1 MRTGMVVAAAFV
13 LGLVWGA
20 GRGESIAQPPAQPA
34 SPQTEAPSSPA
45 PEPTAPTKTPA
56 EAPGDPT
63 PGAPVAPSVTTT
75 PGTVADTGAASDTG
89 TTAAPGALSPP
100 SAVDPADPPES
111 PSRETARLF
120 TADQGL
126 ILSFLKPGQNTAFE
140 RTMKRVFEA
149 MAISPDNERRRQAL
163 GWELFEAEDPLDG
176 GVLLYISVLDP
187 TVPDMDYW
195 VPEILNEAFPT
206 EVQELYVT
214 YAGAFADGQT
224 IQNLTLIYPPPEG
237 TAGAGQ

>member
-1 MRTGMVVAAAFV
+1 MESKHMTQHRPLVSPVRTGMVVAASFV

-20 GRGESIAQPPAQPA
+20 GRGESVAQPPTQSVSPEPA
-34 SPQTEAPSSPA
+34 APVQTPA
-45 PEPTAPTKTPA
+45 PP
-56 EAPGDPT
+56 
-63 PGAPVAPSVTTT
+63 PGAATPPSPDSTVSPGPSTVTGRTS
-75 PGTVADTGAASDTG
+75 GI
-89 TTAAPGALSPP
+89 PGAVSPLG
-100 SAVDPADPPES
+100 AVDPLEP

-120 TADQGL
+120 TADHGL

-163 GWELFEAEDPLDG
+163 GWKLYKAEDPLDG
-176 GVLLYISVLDP
+176 GVLLYISVFDP
-187 TVPDMDYW
+187 TVPGMDYW

-206 EVQELYVT
+206 EVQELYET

-224 IQNLTLIYPPPEG
+224 LQNLTLLYPSPDGVGGVQE
-237 TAGAGQ
+237 